1 MTVTANHSLAT
12 PLLLL
17 LVSLWLTGCAQTAG
31 NARTTTE
38 TRQSALDS
46 WHQCLQD
53 DNQSDIS
60 LGKTTKIFRQRL
72 LECQG
77 HRFDLLATYPRH
89 LEPSVDRMLIVS
101 ARRSLVDQS
110 NASESEKFAARELAS
125 ALPVRDD
132 WSKILRSGKLPGFN
146 KNY

>member
-1 MTVTANHSLAT
+1 MTACANQSLAT
-12 PLLLL
+12 TALLLL
-17 LVSLWLTGCAQTAG
+17 LTLWLAGCAQTAG
-31 NARTTTE
+31 NTRTSTE

-46 WHQCLQD
+46 WHQCLQHD
-53 DNQSDIS
+53 SRADMG
-60 LGKTTKIFRQRL
+60 LGKSGKIFRQRL

-101 ARRSLVDQS
+101 ARRSLIDQS
-110 NASESEKFAARELAS
+110 NASESEKFAARELAR
-125 ALPVRDD
+125 ALPVRED
-132 WSKILRSGKLPGFN
+132 WSRILQSGELPGLN